1 MGRKSIAPSTPSIP
15 DVYIFLFLF
24 SFSSTHTG
32 TYFILYDFIQYFK
45 KDDPSVLER
54 EKFLEIINTI
64 FKTWSQLEREAII
77 FQVIQ

>member
-1 MGRKSIAPSTPSIP
+1 MCVPALLGCLELINFFFKK
-15 DVYIFLFLF
+15 F
-24 SFSSTHTG
+24 SG

-77 FQVIQ
+77 FQVDFLY

>member
-1 MGRKSIAPSTPSIP
+1 MYGT
-15 DVYIFLFLF
+15 
-24 SFSSTHTG
+24 SFVRRTG

-77 FQVIQ
+77 FQVRSIFDIFFLSI

>member
-1 MGRKSIAPSTPSIP
+1 MKKTNE
-15 DVYIFLFLF
+15 
-24 SFSSTHTG
+24 TG

-77 FQVIQ
+77 FQVTFTVVSFRIV

>member
-1 MGRKSIAPSTPSIP
+1 M
-15 DVYIFLFLF
+15 
-24 SFSSTHTG
+24 
-32 TYFILYDFIQYFK
+32 YDFIQYFK

-77 FQVIQ
+77 FQVDFLFILVPVFKRYSQDREII